1 MIKEKIKFDDFH
13 EYEVANVK
21 EGGMGRVLILNRVS
35 GTGTST
41 EPFLEA
47 LMKNN
52 PRLADKYSLIYR
64 EKVAAKT
71 FKDNAFVQRNKALF
85 ERELNIWINI
95 DVINTAKLLK
105 IVFIQDRLY
114 ALMPFYNGNLR
125 EEIEQGRFAISE
137 AKFILI
143 NVIRGLCETFE
154 KHGIVHQDLKP
165 ENILIDFE
173 KDHTRFFVSDWGIAN
188 LQRRYCPD
196 VLLKDSLPSFVD
208 TMTGLGTLP
217 YMSPERFIDYSTHMT
232 ADVFS
237 LGMIF
242 FELLLGHLPYDFSP
256 GKPLISQ
263 IIDHD
268 YFYIADHLL
277 QRHNLDEKIRSVILK
292 CIHPDMSKRYTDY
305 ENLVFDIY
313 KC

>member
-13 EYEVANVK
+13 EYDVADVK

-35 GTGTST
+35 GTST

-47 LMKNN
+47 LMKNHA
-52 PRLADKYSLIYR
+52 RLADKYSLVYR

-105 IVFIQDRLY
+105 IVFIQDKLY

-125 EEIEQGRFAISE
+125 EEIEKGKLAISD
-137 AKFILI
+137 AKLILI
-143 NVIRGLCETFE
+143 NVIRGLYETF
-154 KHGIVHQDLKP
+154 KKYGIVHQDLKP

-173 KDHTRFFVSDWGIAN
+173 KGHSRFFVSDWGIAN

-217 YMSPERFIDYSTHMT
+217 YMSPERFMDYSTHMT

-263 IIDHD
+263 ITDHD
-268 YFYIADHLL
+268 YFYMADHLL

-292 CIHPDMSKRYTDY
+292 CIHPDMSKRYSDY
-305 ENLVFDIY
+305 ENLVFDID